1 MSSVIVLVTE
11 PEFYRAKAWFT
22 GLPDLTCEAAPAGEA
37 ALADAI
43 GRTGARYVVL
53 GPAKYTDAVYR
64 ALPRGGVLARF
75 GVGHDGVDKR
85 RATDA
90 GLFCT
95 NTPGVLD
102 DSVAEHAMMLVL
114 AAARLVAWFDADMR
128 RGTWRLREGV
138 ELRGRTLAVIGCGRI
153 GRATARIAAR
163 GFGMRVVGY
172 RRPGAFLGD
181 AQADF
186 EFVTS
191 DFTAAVEDASF
202 VSLHIASTPETFRFV
217 NRERLAALRP
227 GSWLINT
234 ARGAVVDEA
243 ALYDAIASGRIGGAA
258 LDVFEREPYQPV
270 DATHDLRTL
279 ENVILTP
286 HVGSHTAQANRRM
299 AERAIENIRLAE
311 AGRFTEMDL
320 LNPEVLT
327 VR

>member
-22 GLPDLTCEAAPAGEA
+22 GLPDLTCEAAPPGEA

-102 DSVAEHAMMLVL
+102 DSVAEHAMTLVL
-114 AAARLVAWFDADMR
+114 AAARLVAWFDRDMR
-128 RGTWRLREGV
+128 QGAWRLRGGV

-153 GRATARIAAR
+153 GRATARIARR

-172 RRPGAFLGD
+172 RRPGPAAAAG
-181 AQADF
+181 ADF
-186 EFVTS
+186 DAVTP
-191 DFTAAVEDASF
+191 DFTAAVREASF
-202 VSLHIASTPETFRFV
+202 VSLHVAATPETFRFI
-217 NRERLAALRP
+217 NRERLSQMNRDA
-227 GSWLINT
+227 WLINT

-243 ALYDAIASGRIGGAA
+243 ALYDAVGSRQIAGAA
-258 LDVFEREPYQPV
+258 LDVFEREPYEPV
-270 DATHDLRTL
+270 DPDRDLRTL

-286 HVGSHTAQANRRM
+286 HVGSNTSEANRRM
-299 AERAIENIRLAE
+299 AQRALDNIRLAE
-311 AGRFTEMDL
+311 SGRFAEMDL
-320 LNPEVLT
+320 LNPDVLKG
-327 VR
+327 

>member
-11 PEFYRAKAWFT
+11 PEFYRAEAWFT

-43 GRTGARYVVL
+43 ALTGARYVVL
-53 GPAKYTDAVYR
+53 GPAKYTDGVYR

-85 RATDA
+85 RATEA

-102 DSVAEHAMMLVL
+102 DSVAEHAMALVL
-114 AAARLVAWFDADMR
+114 AAARLVAWFDRDMR
-128 RGTWRLREGV
+128 QSAWRLREGV

-153 GRATARIAAR
+153 GRVTARIARR

-172 RRPGAFLGD
+172 RRPGRAAD
-181 AQADF
+181 AVDADF
-186 EFVTS
+186 DAVAH
-191 DFTAAVEDASF
+191 DFTAAVRDAAF
-202 VSLHIASTPETFRFV
+202 VSLHVAATPETFRFV
-217 NRERLAALRP
+217 NRERLSTMARDA
-227 GSWLINT
+227 WLINT

-243 ALYDAIASGRIGGAA
+243 ALYDAVGSRQIAGAA
-258 LDVFEREPYQPV
+258 LDVFEREPYEPV
-270 DATHDLRTL
+270 DPDRDLRTL

-286 HVGSHTAQANRRM
+286 HVGSNTAEANRRM
-299 AERAIENIRLAE
+299 AQRALDNIRLAE
-311 AGRFTEMDL
+311 AGRFAEMDL
-320 LNPEVLT
+320 LNPEVLNG
-327 VR
+327 